1 MDESN
6 IENTSVPETDVAN
19 TESQVSTPAE
29 PLSSVPAEADAK
41 KNSQPSSSGAG
52 DTDANKKPVS
62 LLDALKS
69 AAAKQVDAKSSNAES
84 NGKSETSESE
94 TDPKSSLDDAAKEK
108 AKSDVTE
115 KLPFHNHPRWKEIV
129 SERDTLK
136 PKAEQFEKITSFM
149 STNGLTTQEVA
160 EGFQI
165 MALMKTNPAEAH
177 KKISEYKAKLDVYV
191 GEKLPDS
198 IAKKVEDG
206 FVDAESAKELAALK
220 AEKELYAQ
228 RQVYA
233 QQQNAIQS
241 QTNMHQAVVNWE
253 QQMKVKD
260 PDWST
265 KEGLITDRV
274 RSIILS
280 EQPST
285 AEEAVALVERAY
297 SQITEQLRKI
307 TPKRTN
313 INPVRSS
320 MSSATVNVA
329 PKSLKEA
336 VLRGLTT

>member
-1 MDESN
+1 MDDSN
-6 IENTSVPETDVAN
+6 IENTSVPETEVAN
-19 TESQVSTPAE
+19 TEPQVSTPAE
-29 PLSSVPAEADAK
+29 PISSVPAEADAN
-41 KNSQPSSSGAG
+41 KNVQPSSSGAG
-52 DTDANKKPVS
+52 DTDANKKPKS
-62 LLDALKS
+62 LLDAVKS
-69 AAAKQVDAKSSNAES
+69 AATKSVDAQSSNAES
-84 NGKSETSESE
+84 NGKSETLESE
-94 TDPKSSLDDAAKEK
+94 TDPKASLDETAKDK
-108 AKSDVTE
+108 TKSNVTE

-136 PKAEQFEKITSFM
+136 PKAEQFEKITTFM
-149 STNGLTTQEVA
+149 SSNGLTTQEVA

-191 GEKLPDS
+191 GDKLPDS
-198 IAKKVEDG
+198 IAQKVEDG

-233 QQQNAIQS
+233 QQQYAQQV
-241 QTNMHQAVVNWE
+241 QTGMHTAVVNWE

-265 KEGLITDRV
+265 KEALITDRV
-274 RSIILS
+274 RSLMTS
-280 EQPST
+280 EQPAT
-285 AEEAVALVERAY
+285 AEQAIALVERAY
-297 SQITEQLRKI
+297 SQITAQLQKI
-307 TPKRTN
+307 SPKRTN
-313 INPVRSS
+313 INPVRSTT
-320 MSSATVNVA
+320 SSATVNVT

>member
-1 MDESN
+1 MDDSN
-6 IENTSVPETDVAN
+6 IENTSVPETEVAN

-62 LLDALKS
+62 LLDAIKS

-149 STNGLTTQEVA
+149 SSNGLTTQEVA

-177 KKISEYKAKLDVYV
+177 KKISEYKATLDVYV
-191 GEKLPDS
+191 GDKLPD
-198 IAKKVEDG
+198 
-206 FVDAESAKELAALK
+206 
-220 AEKELYAQ
+220 
-228 RQVYA
+228 
-233 QQQNAIQS
+233 
-241 QTNMHQAVVNWE
+241 
-253 QQMKVKD
+253 
-260 PDWST
+260 
-265 KEGLITDRV
+265 
-274 RSIILS
+274 
-280 EQPST
+280 
-285 AEEAVALVERAY
+285 
-297 SQITEQLRKI
+297 
-307 TPKRTN
+307 
-313 INPVRSS
+313 
-320 MSSATVNVA
+320 
-329 PKSLKEA
+329 
-336 VLRGLTT
+336 